1 MEFKKKKKK
10 NIRIFGMDSG
20 CSIKFPDL
28 FRQLSKVGRP
38 RFLLCTAEVGYS
50 LAHLV
55 QSRAPCIR

>member
-1 MEFKKKKKK
+1 
-10 NIRIFGMDSG
+10 MDSG
-20 CSIKFPDL
+20 CSIKLPDL

-38 RFLLCTAEVGYS
+38 RFLLCTAEFGYS